1 MPDGVALFMVYG
13 MLPFALLAYIVF
25 GLIPPWWAAQSAGLP
40 VGMVQ
45 VLDMRVHAVNAWL
58 VVQVLKRLQKLPLPE
73 GVDPAD
79 SEHGVYTQDVSD
91 AYLNGVDL
99 RDMLVVMDA
108 ALAAGK
114 SFDYWSYVE
123 ADCRRRGVPPPGAE
137 PAAEPA
143 VEPAV
148 EPESSPESADSAE
161 SPPRRAE
168 SKKGSRKGKR
178 R

>member
-25 GLIPPWWAAQSAGLP
+25 GLIPPWWAALSAGLP

-58 VVQVLKRLQKLPLPE
+58 VVQVLKRLQQFPLPE
-73 GVDPAD
+73 GEGPAE
-79 SEHGVYTQDVSD
+79 SEQGVYTQDVAD

-99 RDMLVVMDA
+99 RDMIVVMDA

-114 SFDYWSYVE
+114 GFDYWGYVE

-137 PAAEPA
+137 SASESGPQPDSASEAAVPAESSAPPAEP
-143 VEPAV
+143 
-148 EPESSPESADSAE
+148 
-161 SPPRRAE
+161 
-168 SKKGSRKGKR
+168 KKGGGKR
-178 R
+178 KRR